1 MSKLTR
7 GFRLAFGSVLM
18 SACVFACSGWDPSKP
33 FEREAPQVNEAI
45 ELYDGGDAG
54 SAEKVLEAYL
64 LTGHCSEGN
73 IGTPNRLNEKPNGT
87 FDFGLVLF
95 KIGEAYGA
103 RFGDEESDGGMGAIK
118 DPNPMGKG
126 LRAGVVE
133 CALRIVRRVGEDAT
147 QPVAL
152 RARARYLEGNL
163 LFLMGT
169 YEEAVTAYDKAL
181 ALAPGMGDAGP
192 SGVPDG
198 SQAAFTP
205 DPVGRDA
212 AWNRA
217 IALRRIADKKD
228 AGNDS
233 GSDGGDGGGGDA
245 GGEGG
250 DGDGDGGGNDSGGDS
265 GKNDDDKD
273 GGGNNDDDKDS
284 GKDSGGEPP
293 PKPDPKEPPDAGQAP
308 QQPPPPSRQSQ
319 DERILDQLENAP
331 TVQHEAAKKA
341 AGRRRV
347 VQGMADK

>member
-1 MSKLTR
+1 MTKRPR
-7 GFRLAFGSVLM
+7 GFRLALGSVVT
-18 SACVFACSGWDPSKP
+18 SAFVFACSGWDPSRP

-45 ELYDGGDAG
+45 ALYDAGEAG
-54 SAEKVLEAYL
+54 SAEKILEDYL
-64 LTGHCSEGN
+64 LTGPCSEGN
-73 IGTPNRLNEKPNGT
+73 IGTPNRLNERPNAT
-87 FDFGLVLF
+87 FDFGLVF
-95 KIGEAYGA
+95 FQIGEAYGA
-103 RFGDEESDGGMGAIK
+103 RFGDEENDAGVK

-126 LRAGVVE
+126 LRSGVVE
-133 CALRIVRRVGEDAT
+133 CALRIVRRVSEDAT

-163 LFLMGT
+163 LFMTGT
-169 YEEAVTAYDKAL
+169 YEEAVTAYDKSL

-192 SGVPDG
+192 SGLPDA

-217 IALRRIADKKD
+217 VALRRIEDKKD

-233 GSDGGDGGGGDA
+233 GPDGGDGSSGDS

-250 DGDGDGGGNDSGGDS
+250 EGDSGSNDGGGEGG
-265 GKNDDDKD
+265 GNDDDKD
-273 GGGNNDDDKDS
+273 GGNKGDDDDG

-293 PKPDPKEPPDAGQAP
+293 PKPDPKQPPDGGQAP
-308 QQPPPPSRQSQ
+308 QPPPPPSRQSQ

-331 TVQHEAAKKA
+331 TVQQEAARKQ
-341 AGRRRV
+341 AGRRKAVR
-347 VQGMADK
+347 GMTDK

>member
-1 MSKLTR
+1 MKPSSAR
-7 GFRLAFGSVLM
+7 RFHAGRLALASVAT
-18 SACVFACSGWDPSKP
+18 SAFVFACSGWDPSRP
-33 FEREAPQVNEAI
+33 FEREAPQVKEAI
-45 ELYDGGDAG
+45 DLYDGGEAG
-54 SAEKVLEAYL
+54 SAEKVLEDYL
-64 LTGHCSEGN
+64 LTGHCAEGN
-73 IGTPNRLNEKPNGT
+73 IGTPNRLNERPNGT

-103 RFGDEESDGGMGAIK
+103 RFGDEENDAGVK
-118 DPNPMGKG
+118 DPMGKG
-126 LRAGVVE
+126 QRSGVVE
-133 CALRIVRRVGEDAT
+133 CALRIVRRIAEDAS

-163 LFLMGT
+163 LFLLGT
-169 YEEAVTAYDKAL
+169 YQEAVTAYDKAL

-198 SQAAFTP
+198 SQATFTP

-217 IALRRIADKKD
+217 VALRRIEDKKD
-228 AGNDS
+228 AGDD
-233 GSDGGDGGGGDA
+233 GASDGGDGSSGDAAGEGGNGDSGGNDA

-250 DGDGDGGGNDSGGDS
+250 N
-265 GKNDDDKD
+265 NDDDKD
-273 GGGNNDDDKDS
+273 GGGNKGDDKDS

-293 PKPDPKEPPDAGQAP
+293 PKPDPKDPPDAGQAP

-331 TVQHEAAKKA
+331 TVQQEAARKQ
-341 AGRRRV
+341 AGRRHV
-347 VQGMADK
+347 VKGMADK

>member
-1 MSKLTR
+1 MTKRTR
-7 GFRLAFGSVLM
+7 GFRLALASVLT

-33 FEREAPQVNEAI
+33 FEREAPQVKEAI
-45 ELYDGGDAG
+45 DLYDGGDAA
-54 SAEKVLEAYL
+54 SAEKVLEDYL
-64 LTGHCSEGN
+64 LTGHCAEGN
-73 IGTPNRLNEKPNGT
+73 IGTPNRLNERPNGT

-103 RFGDEESDGGMGAIK
+103 RFGDEETDGGGVK

-126 LRAGVVE
+126 LRSGVVE
-133 CALRIVRRVGEDAT
+133 CALRIVRRVAEDAT

-169 YEEAVTAYDKAL
+169 YEEAVTAYDKSL

-192 SGVPDG
+192 TGVPDG

-217 IALRRIADKKD
+217 IALRRIDDKKD

-233 GSDGGDGGGGDA
+233 GADGGDGASGDA
-245 GGEGG
+245 AGEGG
-250 DGDGDGGGNDSGGDS
+250 NGDSGGNDGGDS
-265 GKNDDDKD
+265 GKNDDKDNNKD
-273 GGGNNDDDKDS
+273 GGNNNDDKDS
-284 GKDSGGEPP
+284 GKDSGGDPP
-293 PKPDPKEPPDAGQAP
+293 PKPDPKDPPDAGQAP

-331 TVQHEAAKKA
+331 TVQQEAARKA
-341 AGRRRV
+341 AGRRRAV
-347 VQGMADK
+347 PGMADK

>member
-1 MSKLTR
+1 MKL
-7 GFRLAFGSVLM
+7 FRLALGSVVT
-18 SACVFACSGWDPSKP
+18 SAFVFACSGWDPSRP

-45 ELYDGGDAG
+45 ALYDGGEAG
-54 SAEKVLEAYL
+54 SAEKVLEDYL

-73 IGTPNRLNEKPNGT
+73 IGTPNRLNERPNGT

-103 RFGDEESDGGMGAIK
+103 RFGDEENDAGMK

-126 LRAGVVE
+126 LRSGVVE
-133 CALRIVRRVGEDAT
+133 CALRIVRRVAEDAT

-163 LFLMGT
+163 LFLMAT
-169 YEEAVTAYDKAL
+169 YEEAVAAYDKSL

-192 SGVPDG
+192 SGLPDG
-198 SQAAFTP
+198 SQATFTP

-217 IALRRIADKKD
+217 IALRRIEEKKD
-228 AGNDS
+228 AG
-233 GSDGGDGGGGDA
+233 SDGGPDS
-245 GGEGG
+245 G
-250 DGDGDGGGNDSGGDS
+250 DGSSGDSGNDGSGGDS
-265 GKNDDDKD
+265 GQNDSGGEGGSNDDNKD
-273 GGGNNDDDKDS
+273 GGNKGDDNDG

-293 PKPDPKEPPDAGQAP
+293 PKPDQNQPPDAGQAP

-331 TVQHEAAKKA
+331 TVQQEAARKQ
-341 AGRRRV
+341 AGRRKV
-347 VQGMADK
+347 VHGMTDK